1 MLSMSSMPTQAQE
14 DKATSTMLAK
24 QDAHA
29 GAAPMNYILHLLI
42 IHMSKYACSCTVA

>member
-29 GAAPMNYILHLLI
+29 GAASMNSILHLLI
-42 IHMSKYACSCTVA
+42 THMSKYACSCVVA